1 MSFHICNVICSI
13 IALFIYISFR
23 FGVDSYLRVNKN
35 SKTYIRKNK
44 KGYLNYW
51 TYKKINEDIGLGN
64 IFHLNVFLLI
74 LTPLYSFV
82 SICFG
87 WVNFLSMPIA
97 VCNVILC
104 ICQIPAI
111 IFSGTYWNLEYYKKK
126 FVILT
131 KSKSGRGFHSSFYM
145 IFEIIGLLA
154 FAVYN
159 ISLAI

>member
-1 MSFHICNVICSI
+1 MTFHICNVICSMVAI
-13 IALFIYISFR
+13 FIYVSFR

-35 SKTYIRKNK
+35 SKTYIRKSK

-64 IFHLNVFLLI
+64 IFLLNVFLLI
-74 LTPLYSFV
+74 LTLLYSFL
-82 SICFG
+82 SICLG
-87 WVNFLSMPIA
+87 WVDFLSMPIA
-97 VCNVILC
+97 LCNVILC

-111 IFSGTYWNLEYYKKK
+111 IFSDTYWNLECYKKK

-145 IFEIIGLLA
+145 IFEILGLLV

-159 ISLAI
+159 ISLTI